1 MDLTPMQVGLGS
13 GRLRRPEEVLFLLGK
28 DIRPVENLYRAG
40 DPKDYY
46 AALPELVRYPR
57 KGVTSP

>member
-1 MDLTPMQVGLGS
+1 MFYDD
-13 GRLRRPEEVLFLLGK
+13 RHLRCHRHL
-28 DIRPVENLYRAG
+28 PVENLYRAG

-46 AALPELVRYPR
+46 AALPELVRDPR